1 MTMKN
6 DLSFDVVVIGG
17 GHAGCEA
24 AAAAARLGVNTALFT
39 HKFETIGEMSCNP
52 AIGGLGKGH
61 LVREIDALDGVMGVV
76 ADKSGIQFR
85 LLNRSRGP
93 AVRGPRTQS
102 DRSLY
107 KKYMQEKLVNYCN
120 LSIFS
125 DPVIKFNFKNNGIN
139 GFITESGKEIK
150 STKIILTTGTFLNGL
165 IHIGEKKTPAG
176 RYNEKPSTG
185 LSEQLKKYNFKIGRL
200 KTGTPPRLDSRTI
213 NFEILEEQY
222 ADEDPYFFSF
232 LTKKNINKQISC
244 RMTYTN
250 EAVHKI
256 ISKNIKRSAMY
267 SGSIQGVGPRYCP
280 SIEDKIVK
288 FADKQK
294 HQIFLEPE
302 GLNDNTIYPNGIS
315 TSLPEDVQQEICNK
329 INGLENVKILRPG
342 YAIEY
347 DFVDP
352 RELFL
357 TLETKKIKNFYL
369 AGQINGTTG
378 YEEAAAQGLIAG
390 INAALAV
397 KNKEPFILDRSE
409 AYIGVM
415 IDDLVTKGVVE
426 PYRMFT
432 SRAEYRLS
440 LRSDNADIRIT
451 QKGIDIGLVS
461 KDRKNIFDDKS
472 KNLKKTQL
480 KMEKLLITPSKV
492 SNYGIKIAKDGVKR
506 SAIQILSQK
515 SVNMDKIREI
525 WPEIIYVSREI
536 DEQIEINSHY
546 KGYLKKQNADIISF
560 KRDENLII
568 PENLNYDEFSGLS
581 NEVKSKFKQIKP
593 KTMGQALRID
603 GITPA
608 AVYILLSHLKRK
620 SIKHIA

>member
-1 MTMKN
+1 MKN
-6 DLSFDVVVIGG
+6 ELAFDVVVVGG

-24 AAAAARLGVNTALFT
+24 AAASARLGVNTALFT
-39 HKFETIGEMSCNP
+39 HQFNTIGEMSCNP

-61 LVREIDALDGVMGVV
+61 LVREIDALDGVMGEV

-107 KKYMQEKLVNYCN
+107 KKFMQEKLVNYCN

-125 DPVIKFNFKNNGIN
+125 DPVIKFNFENNDII
-139 GFITESGKEIK
+139 GFLTQSGKEIK
-150 STKIILTTGTFLNGL
+150 SSKIILTTGTFLNGL
-165 IHIGEKKTPAG
+165 IHIGDEKTPAG
-176 RYNEKPSTG
+176 RFNEKPSTG
-185 LSEQLKKYNFKIGRL
+185 LSEQLKKYSFKIGRL
-200 KTGTPPRLDSRTI
+200 KTGTPPRLDANTI
-213 NFEILEEQY
+213 DFDILEEQH
-222 ADEDPYFFSF
+222 ADEEPYFFSF
-232 LTKKNINKQISC
+232 LTKKNLNKQISC
-244 RMTYTN
+244 RVTYTN
-250 EAVHKI
+250 DAVHKI
-256 ISKNIKRSAMY
+256 ISKNINRSAIY
-267 SGSIQGVGPRYCP
+267 SGSIKGVGPRYCP
-280 SIEDKIVK
+280 SIEDKIKK
-288 FADKQK
+288 FKDKQR

-315 TSLPEDVQQEICNK
+315 TSLPADIQQEICNK
-329 INGLENVKILRPG
+329 INGLQNVKILRPG

-357 TLETKKIKNFYL
+357 TLETKKIRNLYL

-390 INAALAV
+390 INAALSV
-397 KNKEPFILDRSE
+397 KRKEPFILDRSE

-415 IDDLVTKGVVE
+415 IDDLVTKGVAE

-440 LRSDNADIRIT
+440 LRSDNADLRLT
-451 QKGIDIGLVS
+451 QKGIEIGVV
-461 KDRKNIFDDKS
+461 
-472 KNLKKTQL
+472 LKEREKIYKEKFNHLSIIQA
-480 KMEKLLITPSKV
+480 KMDKLLITPSKV
-492 SNYGIKIAKDGVKR
+492 SKFGVKIAKDGISR
-506 SAIQILSQK
+506 SANQILGQK
-515 SVNMDKIREI
+515 SVNMRKIREI
-525 WPEIIYVSREI
+525 WPEIKYISREI
-536 DEQIEINSHY
+536 DEQLEINSHY
-546 KGYLKKQNADIISF
+546 KGYLKKQNADILAF

-568 PENLNYDEFSGLS
+568 PENINYDSFAGLS
-581 NEVKSKFKQIKP
+581 NEVKSKFKEIKP

>member
-1 MTMKN
+1 MKN

-24 AAAAARLGVNTALFT
+24 AAASARLGVNTALFT
-39 HKFETIGEMSCNP
+39 HKIETIGEMSCNP

-61 LVREIDALDGVMGVV
+61 LVREIDALDGVMGEV

-107 KKYMQEKLVNYCN
+107 RKYMQEKLLNYCN

-125 DPVIKFNFKNNGIN
+125 DPVIKFIFNKNTIT
-139 GFITESGKEIK
+139 GFETKEGKK
-150 STKIILTTGTFLNGL
+150 VLCSKLILTTGTFLNGL
-165 IHIGEKKTPAG
+165 IHIGDERTPAG
-176 RYNEKPSTG
+176 RYDEKPSTG
-185 LSEQLKKYNFKIGRL
+185 LSEQLEKYNFKIGRL

-213 NFEILEEQY
+213 NYENLEEQF
-222 ADEDPYFFSF
+222 ADDDPYFFSF
-232 LTKKNINKQISC
+232 LTKKNINKQVSC

-250 EAVHKI
+250 DKVHKI
-256 ISKNIKRSAMY
+256 IEKNLSKSAMY

-288 FADKQK
+288 FADKGR

-302 GLNDNTIYPNGIS
+302 GLNDHTIYPNGIS
-315 TSLPEDVQQEICNK
+315 TSLPSEVQQEICNN
-329 INGLENVKILRPG
+329 INGLENVSIIRPG

-347 DFVDP
+347 DYIDP

-357 TLETKKIKNFYL
+357 TLETKKIGNLYL

-390 INAALAV
+390 INAALSF
-397 KNKEPFILDRSE
+397 KKLEPFILDRSD

-415 IDDLVTKGVVE
+415 IDDLVTKGVAE

-440 LRSDNADIRIT
+440 LRSDNADQRLT
-451 QKGIDIGLVS
+451 AKGIDIGLIGDV
-461 KDRKNIFDDKS
+461 RKTLYLDKFDKIS
-472 KNLKKTQL
+472 QINV
-480 KMEKLLITPSKV
+480 KMNQSTISPNKAEQFGV
-492 SNYGIKIAKDGVKR
+492 KIAKDGILR
-506 SAIQILSQK
+506 SSNEILTQK
-515 SVNMDKIREI
+515 GVDMSKIREI
-525 WPEIIYVSREI
+525 WPDVPFFNNEI
-536 DEQIEINSHY
+536 DEQVEINAHY
-546 KGYLKKQNADIISF
+546 RGYLKKQKADILAF

-568 PENLNYDEFSGLS
+568 PDKINYDGLSGLS
-581 NEVKSKFKQIKP
+581 NEVKAKFKEIRP

-608 AVYILLSHLKRK
+608 AVYILLSHVKRK